1 MALPQLAT
9 AKYEL
14 TLPSTGEQVE
24 YRPFLVKEEKVLMI
38 AQSTGEQKDILRAVE
53 TIVETCTFGKLNA
66 KNLPMFDL
74 EYVFIQLRAKSVGAN
89 TEVQVTCPD
98 DRTTKVPVTIN
109 LEEVQCI
116 KEVGHDNNIKLTDN
130 IGVVMDY
137 PRTSSIENFVD
148 NDAET
153 AFNIIKACVRQI
165 YDTEN
170 VYDKQDM
177 DEKELD
183 EFLESMS
190 HEQFEKIQDFF
201 NTMPKVKH
209 TVKVKNPNTNVE
221 SDVVLEGL
229 SAFF

>member
-14 TLPSTGEQVE
+14 TLPSTGEKVE
-24 YRPFLVKEEKVLMI
+24 YRPFLVKEEKILMI
-38 AQSTGEQKDILRAVE
+38 AQSTGGQKDILLAVE
-53 TIVETCTFGKLNA
+53 QIIDACTFGKLNV
-66 KNLPMFDL
+66 KTLPMFDL
-74 EYVFIQLRAKSVGAN
+74 EYVFLQLRSKSVGAE

-98 DRTTKVPVTIN
+98 DRETKVPVKIN
-109 LEEVQCI
+109 LEEIQCI
-116 KEVGHDNNIKLTDN
+116 KEVGHDNNIKLTDT
-130 IGVVMDY
+130 IGIIMDY
-137 PRTSSIENFVD
+137 PRVTSINVMD
-148 NDAET
+148 DDDATT
-153 AFNIIKACVRQI
+153 AFNIIKDCVRQI

-170 VYDKQDM
+170 VHDKSDM
-177 DEKELD
+177 DEKELE

-209 TVKVKNPNTNVE
+209 IVKVKNPNTNVE

-229 SAFF
+229 NSFF

>member
-98 DRTTKVPVTIN
+98 DRTT
-109 LEEVQCI
+109 
-116 KEVGHDNNIKLTDN
+116 
-130 IGVVMDY
+130 
-137 PRTSSIENFVD
+137 
-148 NDAET
+148 
-153 AFNIIKACVRQI
+153 
-165 YDTEN
+165 
-170 VYDKQDM
+170 
-177 DEKELD
+177 
-183 EFLESMS
+183 
-190 HEQFEKIQDFF
+190 
-201 NTMPKVKH
+201 
-209 TVKVKNPNTNVE
+209 
-221 SDVVLEGL
+221 
-229 SAFF
+229 